1 MNITIFGYAP
11 LRNVTYLYT
20 LPIVLSAL
28 LNACSEVPN
37 ASSPNSLAKTPGEI
51 LDHTEILDFSIREGK
66 IFNQFFRQGP
76 VSAHTVLTS
85 GTEPRLV
92 VAFPAGN
99 SGASLWFRPTKSA
112 VYWHTVDAIRGVREY
127 NRDDE
132 PLYGIE
138 SEITVEAAQLTVDKA
153 VLSNVR
159 VIRNYSYT
167 RKIPDTIESEVSIDG
182 RTATWYRDRLDGRGG
197 YQLAVEV
204 LQGSL
209 LGGQEAP
216 VIFKA
221 PADQALRLR
230 VVALSG
236 DKPLTPIE
244 MTELLISDAVEDPLA
259 EKILAFLS
267 YKEKLLA
274 GSWRFCT
281 YFGRDTLLSIRLLMP
296 VLTVTTIE
304 AGIGSVL
311 TRLNPDGEVAHEEEI
326 GEFAVLRRGG
336 EGPTASDEPMY
347 DYHMVDDDFLL
358 APIVAHYLLDHA
370 QGRSRAATFLKQQT
384 AHGQTYGEALAS
396 NLRFVLASAEPFGR
410 NPSASNLIKLKDGVP
425 AGDWRDSTE
434 GLGHGR
440 IAYDVNAV
448 FVPAALTA
456 ISRLDNSGLL
466 AEYTA
471 AGDSYTQA
479 ATLAELWTNE
489 APPLF
494 AVTIPWEQARRHVAD
509 YAAQTG
515 ISDREALASL
525 ADGPAAGQAGLTF
538 NAVSLD
544 EKGRAI
550 PILNSDDGFAMLFGN
565 LSAAELERSATTL
578 LRPFPAGLL
587 TPVGLVVAN
596 PVFAS
601 NELRQLFTNNHYH
614 GAVVWSWQQALLAAG
629 LERQLRRTD
638 LPAATRQQLS
648 DAQTRLWQ
656 VISSTNTVKNSELW
670 SWSFAQED
678 YRIEPFGQRSGD
690 QTESNAAQLWSTV
703 YLAISAP

>member
-1 MNITIFGYAP
+1 MKITIFGFAP
-11 LRNVTYLYT
+11 LRNVTNLCT
-20 LPIVLSAL
+20 LPIVLSVF
-28 LNACSEVPN
+28 LNACADIRN
-37 ASSPNSLAKTPGEI
+37 DSSPISLANTPSET
-51 LDHTEILDFSIREGK
+51 LNNAEILDFSIREGQ
-66 IFNQFFRQGP
+66 IYNQFFRQGP

-85 GTEPRLV
+85 GTQPRLV

-99 SGASLWFRPTKSA
+99 SGVSLWFKPAESE
-112 VYWHTVDAIRGVREY
+112 VYWHTVDTTRGVRKH
-127 NRDDE
+127 NRDGE

-138 SEITVEAAQLTVDKA
+138 SEITVEAAKLTVEKA

-159 VIRNYSYT
+159 VIRNYLHT
-167 RKIPDTIESEVSIDG
+167 RKVPDTIESEVTVDG

-197 YQLAVEV
+197 YQLAVVV

-209 LGGQEAP
+209 VGGQDTP
-216 VIFKA
+216 VIFRA

-230 VVALSG
+230 VLALSG
-236 DKPLTPIE
+236 DQPLTPIE
-244 MTELLISDAVEDPLA
+244 MNELLTPDAVEDPLA
-259 EKILAFLS
+259 KKILAFLS

-296 VLTVTTIE
+296 ALTVTTIE

-311 TRLNPDGEVAHEEEI
+311 TRLNPDGEVAHEEDI

-336 EGPTASDEPMY
+336 EGPGAIDEPLY

-358 APIVAHYLLDHA
+358 APIVAYYLLDHA
-370 QGRSRAATFLKQQT
+370 QGRSRAADFLQQQT
-384 AHGQTYGEALAS
+384 AHGQTYGEALVS
-396 NLRFVLASAEPFGR
+396 NLRFVLASAQSFGR
-410 NPSASNLIKLKDGVP
+410 DPKTSNLIRLKDGVP
-425 AGDWRDSTE
+425 AGDWRDSRE

-456 ISRLDNSGLL
+456 ITRLHNSGLL
-466 AEYTA
+466 AEYTT
-471 AGDSYTQA
+471 AGDSFTQA
-479 ATLAELWTNE
+479 ATLAELWTIN

-494 AVTIPWEQARRHVAD
+494 SVTISYDQARRDVAD

-525 ADGPAAGQAGLTF
+525 ADIPAGDRAGLTF
-538 NAVSLD
+538 KALSLD
-544 EKGRAI
+544 EQGRAI
-550 PILNSDDGFAMLFGN
+550 PILNSDDGFAMLFGD
-565 LSAAELERSATTL
+565 LSAAELERSAMAL
-578 LRPFPAGLL
+578 FRPFPAGLL

-596 PVFAS
+596 PVYAPK
-601 NELRQLFTNNHYH
+601 ELRQLFTNNHYH

-629 LERQLRRTD
+629 LERQLQRTD
-638 LPAATRQQLS
+638 LPATTRQQLTL
-648 DAQTRLWQ
+648 AQTRLWQ
-656 VISSTNTVKNSELW
+656 VISSTNAVKNSELW
-670 SWSFAQED
+670 SWSYAQGD
-678 YRIEPFGQRSGD
+678 YRIEPFGQRLAD
-690 QTESNAAQLWSTV
+690 KTESNAAQLWSTV